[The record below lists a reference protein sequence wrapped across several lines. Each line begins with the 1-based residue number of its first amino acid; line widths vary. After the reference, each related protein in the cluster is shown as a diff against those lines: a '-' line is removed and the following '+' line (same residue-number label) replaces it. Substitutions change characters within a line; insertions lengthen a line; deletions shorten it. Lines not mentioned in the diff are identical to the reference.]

1 MGRVRR
7 QRQTQRLTRSLL
19 NRTLGGVCGGIGTYL
34 GINAWWVRGAFIGL
48 SIFTFG
54 AGIILYLVL
63 WISLPQQTLADLQ
76 GVSSPLRL
84 GRNASP
90 ETLILLG
97 VAVIFVGML
106 VMAFNLGV
114 LDNTNGG
121 ALLPFVIILLGLT
134 LLAQQLR
141 SRAS

>member
-7 QRQTQRLTRSLL
+7 RRQTQRLTRSLL
-19 NRTLGGVCGGIGTYL
+19 NRTLGGVCGGIGAYL

-48 SIFTFG
+48 SVFTFG

-63 WISLPQQTLADLQ
+63 WIAMPQQTLADLQ
-76 GVSSPLRL
+76 DVRSPLRL

-90 ETLILLG
+90 ETLVLLG

-114 LDNTNGG
+114 VDNTNGG
-121 ALLPFVIILLGLT
+121 ALLPFVVILLGLT